1 MGRFGSRIWI
11 HFLAAFPIVA
21 CAEFMAKLLC
31 VYCGS
36 SKHLDPRYYSA
47 AEEVGR
53 SMVANGW
60 GLVYGG
66 GNVGMMGSVARAVKA
81 AGGHVVGV
89 IPDFM
94 RERELAYHEA
104 DELITVDSMR
114 DRKRIMEERAS
125 AFLALPGGIGTLE
138 ELAEIMTLRYINR
151 MNKPVVVFN
160 QDGYYDDLLR
170 FFGRMTRERFKSPG
184 LQALFSVAGRVEDV
198 WPLLDA
204 PGSFEADAIWQKV
217 P

>member
-1 MGRFGSRIWI
+1 
-11 HFLAAFPIVA
+11 
-21 CAEFMAKLLC
+21 MAKLLC

-36 SKHLDPRYYSA
+36 STNLESRYYSA
-47 AEEVGR
+47 AEAVGR

-66 GNVGMMGSVARAVKA
+66 GNVGMMGSLARAVKSE
-81 AGGHVVGV
+81 GGHVVGV
-89 IPDFM
+89 IPAFM
-94 RERELAYHEA
+94 RERELAYHQA
-104 DELITVDSMR
+104 DELITVESMR
-114 DRKRIMEERAS
+114 ERKRIMEERAS

-170 FFGRMTRERFKSPG
+170 FFERMTRERFKSPG
-184 LQALFSVAGRVEDV
+184 LQALYSVAADVEAV
-198 WPLLDA
+198 WPLLEE
-204 PGSFEADAIWQKV
+204 PGPFEADPIWREGR
-217 P
+217 

>member
-1 MGRFGSRIWI
+1 
-11 HFLAAFPIVA
+11 
-21 CAEFMAKLLC
+21 MAKLLC

-36 SKHLDPRYYSA
+36 SKNLESRYYSA
-47 AEEVGR
+47 AEAVGR

-66 GNVGMMGSVARAVKA
+66 GNVGMMGSVAGAVKG

-89 IPDFM
+89 IPEFM
-94 RERELAYHEA
+94 KERELAFHQA
-104 DELITVDSMR
+104 DELITVESMR

-170 FFGRMTRERFKSPG
+170 FFERMTRERFKSPG
-184 LQALFSVAGRVEDV
+184 LQALFSVAARVEDV

-204 PGSFEADAIWQKV
+204 PGLFEADAIWQDA

>member
-1 MGRFGSRIWI
+1 MAG
-11 HFLAAFPIVA
+11 APT
-21 CAEFMAKLLC
+21 MAKLLC

-36 SKHLDPRYYSA
+36 SMNLESRYYAA
-47 AEEVGR
+47 AEAVGR

-66 GNVGMMGSVARAVKA
+66 GNLGMMGSLARAVKD

-94 RERELAYHEA
+94 RERELAYHQA
-104 DELITVDSMR
+104 DELITVASMR
-114 DRKRIMEERAS
+114 ERKRIMEERAS

-138 ELAEIMTLRYINR
+138 ELTEIMTLRYINR

-170 FFGRMTRERFKSPG
+170 FFERMTRERFKSPG
-184 LQALFSVAGRVEDV
+184 LQALFSVAGRVEEV

-204 PGSFEADAIWQKV
+204 PGLFEADAIWQEK

>member
-1 MGRFGSRIWI
+1 
-11 HFLAAFPIVA
+11 
-21 CAEFMAKLLC
+21 MAKLLC

-36 SKHLDPRYYSA
+36 SRNLESRYYSA
-47 AEEVGR
+47 AEAVGR

-66 GNVGMMGSVARAVKA
+66 GNVGMMGSLARAVKG
-81 AGGHVVGV
+81 AGGRVVGV
-89 IPDFM
+89 IPEFM
-94 RERELAYHEA
+94 KERELAYHES

-114 DRKRIMEERAS
+114 ERKRIMEERAS

-170 FFGRMTRERFKSPG
+170 FFERMTRERFKSPG
-184 LQALFSVAGRVEDV
+184 LQALFSVAAQVEAV
-198 WPLLDA
+198 WPLLEA
-204 PGSFEADAIWQKV
+204 PAPFEADAIWREGR
-217 P
+217 